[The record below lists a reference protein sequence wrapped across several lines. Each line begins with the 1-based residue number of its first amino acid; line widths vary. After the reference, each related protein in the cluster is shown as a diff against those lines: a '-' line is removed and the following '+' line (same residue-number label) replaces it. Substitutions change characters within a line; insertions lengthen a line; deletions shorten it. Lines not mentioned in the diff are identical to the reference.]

1 MNYRYFNSKVLPA
14 ISHQWAANILS
25 MTVNPNDKN
34 GPDLLGEDRNV
45 EMKNSQEGSRWTIS
59 NRQVRYGKGK
69 IPCFL
74 LLVEYDL
81 NQPLRNIHK
90 TEDIRVIESMI
101 TQRTGY
107 VVPWDWVMQLPKSRC
122 KTDTY
127 RYAPFDKIPPIIA
140 SLSVYKGMLHFTEGV
155 NPRDFRL

>member
-34 GPDLLGEDRNV
+34 GPDLLGDGRNV
-45 EMKNSQEGSRWTIS
+45 EMKNSNKGKKWTIS
-59 NRQVRYGKGK
+59 NRQVRYDRK

-74 LLVEYDL
+74 LLVQYDMDH
-81 NQPLRNIHK
+81 PVKTIRR
-90 TEDIRVIESMI
+90 TEDIRDIEAMI

-107 VVPWDWVMQLPKSRC
+107 VVAWDWVRDLPRSRC
-122 KTDTY
+122 RTDTY
-127 RYAPFDKIPPIIA
+127 RYAAFDRLPGIVAQRDVP
-140 SLSVYKGMLHFTEGV
+140 KGKLYFTEGV
-155 NPRDFRL
+155 DPKYFGL